1 MSDFPFTFTLQ
12 RMDTWAHSNTLRL
25 RNSPRKAVAQGSAA
39 REEQR
44 LRPQPWARRGGQPM
58 LRTVRGGGGLEAAG
72 SSLSDQAALRAPREA
87 ATRGHNRSAHA
98 PGQEP
103 TSRPPAATAALSRL
117 SVVRSTGS
125 FHTPTKG
132 TRPEGRGSRDPRRG
146 GAGQPATPAPSRG
159 SGPPPPPWFQFAHRL
174 VSEVTGLRTQPERL
188 RAARRSW
195 CVQESERQAH
205 KSQSSQGGLPPRKRH
220 RCNRPGNTV
229 SKQMLEVP

>member
-1 MSDFPFTFTLQ
+1 MSDFPFTFTLQRQ

-25 RNSPRKAVAQGSAA
+25 RNSPRKVVAQGSAA

-44 LRPQPWARRGGQPM
+44 LRPQPWARLGGQPM
-58 LRTVRGGGGLEAAG
+58 LRTVRGGGGLEG
-72 SSLSDQAALRAPREA
+72 GLLCL
-87 ATRGHNRSAHA
+87 T
-98 PGQEP
+98 
-103 TSRPPAATAALSRL
+103 RPPSGPQGKRRRGDTTAQHTHLVRSPLHGLQQQPLPFPGCRRF
-117 SVVRSTGS
+117 VPQVRSTHRPRAPVQRGVA
-125 FHTPTKG
+125 PG
-132 TRPEGRGSRDPRRG
+132 TLG

-188 RAARRSW
+188 RAARRRW